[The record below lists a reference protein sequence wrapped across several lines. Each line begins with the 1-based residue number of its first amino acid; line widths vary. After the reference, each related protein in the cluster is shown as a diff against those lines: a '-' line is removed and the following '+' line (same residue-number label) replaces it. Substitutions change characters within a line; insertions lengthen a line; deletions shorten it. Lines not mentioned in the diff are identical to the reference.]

1 MSSSKG
7 ILHMPISP
15 SELTD
20 SSPGK
25 LVEIEHDV
33 FAFIPDDLPR
43 ELSLPSHI
51 VKRLA
56 KAENG
61 IGQLLGICGR
71 EFNPFL
77 IASPMLHREAILSSK
92 LEGTITTPRQLV
104 LFELADEE
112 ADTEHIDTQEVVN
125 YTCAMKHGLALME
138 SLPVCLRL
146 IREEHKVLMS
156 GVRGSKE
163 KPGEF
168 RTSQNYIRSKVG
180 RGIKNARYIPP
191 PVKEMNVALDN
202 FERYV
207 NTEEDQCE
215 NPILIRLA
223 LIHYQF
229 EAIHPFRDG
238 NGRIGRLI
246 LPLILCN
253 KGKLNSP
260 ILYMSAFFER
270 NRDEYVD
277 LLLNVSRTG
286 DWISWIDFFLE
297 AVLVSAEESITI
309 AEALLELRQQYHRL
323 VQKGRSTAL
332 LVLLID
338 SLFQLPAITINKA
351 ANLLNVSH
359 QAAANNIRK
368 LEDLGILTEISG
380 RSRNMVFIAEKIL
393 SFMYEHYEKNM

>member
-1 MSSSKG
+1 
-7 ILHMPISP
+7 MPIDP
-15 SELTD
+15 SGLTEK
-20 SSPGK
+20 SPGK
-25 LVEIEHDV
+25 LAEIEQGV
-33 FAFIPDDLPR
+33 FAFVPDNLPR
-43 ELSLPSHI
+43 ELTLPSYI

-56 KAENG
+56 KAENS
-61 IGQLLGICGR
+61 IGQLLGITGR

-77 IASPMLHREAILSSK
+77 IASPMLNREAILSSK

-104 LFELADEE
+104 LFELAGEE
-112 ADTEHIDTQEVVN
+112 GDTEHIDTQEVVN
-125 YTCAMKHGLALME
+125 YARAMRHGLSLMDT
-138 SLPVCLRL
+138 LPVCLRL
-146 IREEHKVLMS
+146 IRETHKVLMS

-168 RTSQNYIRSKVG
+168 RTSQNYIRSKTG

-191 PVKEMNVALDN
+191 PVKEMHSALDDL
-202 FERYV
+202 ERYI
-207 NTEEDQCE
+207 NTEDDQCE
-215 NPILIRLA
+215 DPMLVRLA

-253 KGKLNSP
+253 KGKLSAP
-260 ILYMSAFFER
+260 ILYMSAFFES

-286 DWISWIDFFLE
+286 DWFSWLDFFLE
-297 AVLVSAEESITI
+297 AVLVSAEESVRI
-309 AEALLELRQQYHRL
+309 AEALLNLRQNYHRQ

-338 SLFQLPAITINKA
+338 ALFQLPAITIGKA
-351 ANLLNVSH
+351 ASLLDVSH

-368 LEDLGILTEISG
+368 LEKLGILTESSG
-380 RSRNMVFIAEKIL
+380 RSRNMVFIAEDIL
-393 SFMYEHYEKNM
+393 RIVYEHPDK

>member
-1 MSSSKG
+1 
-7 ILHMPISP
+7 MPIDP
-15 SELTD
+15 SGLTEK
-20 SSPGK
+20 SPGK
-25 LVEIEHDV
+25 LAEIEQGV
-33 FAFIPDDLPR
+33 FAFVPDNLPR
-43 ELSLPSHI
+43 ELTLPSYI

-56 KAENG
+56 KAENS
-61 IGQLLGICGR
+61 IGQLLGITGR

-77 IASPMLHREAILSSK
+77 IASPMLNREAILSSK

-104 LFELADEE
+104 LFELAGEE
-112 ADTEHIDTQEVVN
+112 GDTEHIDTQEVVN
-125 YTCAMKHGLALME
+125 YARAMRHGLSLMDT
-138 SLPVCLRL
+138 LPVCLRL
-146 IREEHKVLMS
+146 IRETHKVLMS

-168 RTSQNYIRSKVG
+168 RTSQNYIRSKTG

-191 PVKEMNVALDN
+191 PVKEMHSALDDL
-202 FERYV
+202 ERYI
-207 NTEEDQCE
+207 NTEDDQCE
-215 NPILIRLA
+215 DPMLVRLA

-253 KGKLNSP
+253 KGKLSAP
-260 ILYMSAFFER
+260 ILYMSAFFES

-286 DWISWIDFFLE
+286 DWFSWLDFFLE
-297 AVLVSAEESITI
+297 AVLVSAEESVRI
-309 AEALLELRQQYHRL
+309 AEALLNIRQNYHRQ

-338 SLFQLPAITINKA
+338 ALFQLPAITIGKA
-351 ANLLNVSH
+351 ASLLDVSH

-368 LEDLGILTEISG
+368 LEKLGILTESSG
-380 RSRNMVFIAEKIL
+380 RSRNMVFIAEDIL
-393 SFMYEHYEKNM
+393 RIVYEHPDK